1 MKKLLVT
8 GIVQGV
14 GFRPQVYRLAG
25 QFGLKGYVKNLGDA
39 GVEIVVSGQEA
50 AIADFTRAISERKV
64 KNARIDAITELPP
77 GNEQGAAFDDFRI
90 MESGGSGAPGTIP
103 PDHAMCESCL
113 EEVFDPGDE
122 RRYSYAFTSCTDCG
136 SRLST
141 IHALPYDR
149 ANTSLAQ
156 FPMCEDCGREYEDP
170 GDRRLHFQG
179 NTCGRCGPRYALH
192 DGSGKELP
200 FEAQRQVVAETVR
213 LLAQNKVI
221 AIKGVTGTHLAFR
234 AGSAPTL
241 QRLREAF
248 GRPQK
253 PFAVMAPGV
262 DAIKAFAVI
271 SAAEQEALLSSAR
284 PIVLLEKKA
293 GGLPDTI
300 SPGLANVGVM
310 LPHAGIHHL
319 IFEKFKE
326 PLVMTSA
333 NFPAQPMLTR
343 NNEILRRLEGVADFF
358 LLHDLEVRTRVDDS
372 VMRFAGPAPLFI
384 RRSRGYAPSRIGLPF
399 ENSRTL
405 LCLGSETNNTIALI
419 RKGEATISQYVGDT
433 SNLETLACM
442 DRAVR
447 TLLDMTGTSF
457 SDIDAVGVDMNP
469 AFDIRAYAKKLSC
482 SLSLPVRSIQHHMAH
497 AASLMGEH
505 GVRDMV
511 CIAVDGIG
519 YGEDGKIWGGEIITA
534 GNGGLRRTGH
544 LKEQRMPGGD
554 AATIFPARMLAG
566 ILFDAMGTGARD
578 VLLRVKHL
586 FRHGE
591 SEINV
596 VLRQLEADL
605 NVVRTTSCGRVLD
618 ALAALLGICGR
629 RTYDGE
635 PAMKLEAACAEP
647 SFDIPVEIS
656 GSVLNTTR
664 IVVEAARLL
673 DRGADPGGIGASC
686 QQAIALGL
694 ATIAVDKAKAAGIEA
709 VGLTGGVAYNKMIHL
724 AVREHVEKAGLRFV
738 TNSAVSCGDG
748 GISFGQGVYM
758 IINAL

>member
-14 GFRPQVYRLAG
+14 GFRPQVYRLAA

-39 GVEIVVSGQEA
+39 GVEIVVSGQDD
-50 AIADFTRAISERKV
+50 AIAAFTRDITDSQV
-64 KNARIDAITELPP
+64 KNARIDEVRELPL
-77 GNEQGAAFDDFRI
+77 EDEAEAAFDDFRI
-90 MESGGSGAPGTIP
+90 IESGGSGATGTITA
-103 PDHAMCESCL
+103 DHAMCEACI
-113 EEVFDPGDE
+113 EEVFDPGNE
-122 RRYSYAFTSCTDCG
+122 RRYAYAFTSCVDCG

-149 ANTSLAQ
+149 ANTSLAE

-179 NTCGRCGPRYALH
+179 NTCNRCGPRYTLY

-200 FEAQRQVVAETVR
+200 FETARDVIAETVR
-213 LLAQNKVI
+213 HLAENKII

-234 AGSAPTL
+234 ATDAATL
-241 QRLREAF
+241 QRFRETF
-248 GRPQK
+248 GRPAK
-253 PFAVMAPGV
+253 PFAVMAPDV
-262 DAIKAFAVI
+262 DAIKTFAEV
-271 SAAEQEALLSSAR
+271 SGREKEALLSSAR

-293 GGLPDTI
+293 DSLPEMI

-343 NNEILRRLEGVADFF
+343 NNEILERLEGVADFF
-358 LLHDLEVRTRVDDS
+358 LLHDLDIHTRVDDS
-372 VMRFAGPAPLFI
+372 VMRFSGPAPLFI
-384 RRSRGYAPSRIGLPF
+384 RRSRGYAPSRVRLPF
-399 ENSRTL
+399 ENNRTL
-405 LCLGSETNNTIALI
+405 LCLGSEMNNTIALI
-419 RKGEATISQYVGDT
+419 RNQEAFISQYVGDT
-433 SNLETLACM
+433 SNVETLACM

-447 TLLDMTGTSF
+447 TLLAMTGTDF
-457 SDIDAVGVDMNP
+457 SDIDAIGVDLSP
-469 AFDIRAYAKKLSC
+469 AFDIRGYAKKLAARR
-482 SLSLPVRSIQHHMAH
+482 SLPLHFIQHHMAH

-505 GVRDMV
+505 GAADMV

-534 GNGGLRRTGH
+534 KDGALQRTGH

-566 ILFDAMGTGARD
+566 ILFDAMGADARD

-596 VLRQLEADL
+596 VLGQLQADL
-605 NVVRTTSCGRVLD
+605 NVARTTSCGRVLD
-618 ALAALLGICGR
+618 ALAALLDLCGS

-635 PAMKLEAACAEP
+635 PAMKLEAACTEP
-647 SFDIPVEIS
+647 AYDIPVEIS
-656 GSVLNTTR
+656 GSVLDTTK
-664 IVVEAARLL
+664 IVMEAARLL
-673 DRGADPGGIGASC
+673 DQGSDPGKIGASC
-686 QQAIALGL
+686 QQALALGL
-694 ATIAVDKAKAAGIEA
+694 AKIAVDQAKAAGIEA
-709 VGLTGGVAYNKMIHL
+709 VGLTGGVAYNEMIHL
-724 AVREHVEKAGLRFV
+724 SVKEHVEKTGLRFV
-738 TNSAVSCGDG
+738 TNNIVPCGDG

-758 IINAL
+758 IMNL